1 MERLAKPSSEL
12 VKTVRQYSLDSALA
26 QGLDQISLLY
36 KVEFQ
41 PEEVRLWQIT
51 FQGET
56 AQMVE
61 WAFLEYFK
69 SGNFPPKPADILTII
84 KNKREASE
92 GIPLPRKV
100 CRRCEEHN
108 GFVYVTLE
116 GESRPRVKR
125 CDHSPEKLNAK
136 PAEVPSPTQPGQEA
150 HADSEHAARER

>member
-26 QGLDQISLLY
+26 EGLDQISLLY

-56 AQMVE
+56 AQMVQ

-69 SGNFPPKPADILTII
+69 AGTFPPKPADILTII

-92 GIPLPRKV
+92 GIPLPREL
-100 CRRCEEHN
+100 CRRCKDHN
-108 GFVYVTLE
+108 GFVYVQVE
-116 GESRPRVKR
+116 GEQHPRVKR

-136 PAEVPSPTQPGQEA
+136 PAEVPSVEVKQPGSPE
-150 HADSEHAARER
+150 HSEHPS